1 LFDMKLRAQ
10 RRDRAARAGV
20 ELFLY
25 GRAFEDC
32 LERIAILQRRFNR
45 ALLIGSPDPDW
56 PKRLGEFA
64 ELVDVQE
71 PGEVFAAQSNGAFT
85 IEDAWAP
92 LEAHYE
98 LVLGIGTLDTVNDLR
113 LALRLIRQGMCPDA
127 LFMGALSGGDTL
139 PQLRAAM
146 READAVSGA
155 AAPHVHPRIEASA
168 LAPLLVDA
176 GFVNPVVDL
185 DRVSVSY
192 PSLDR
197 LVGDLRAM
205 GATNI
210 LAARPRFVG
219 RVARLAATTAFAAAG
234 DSQRTLE
241 TFEILNFAAW
251 TPKKE

>member
-92 LEAHYE
+92 VEAHYE
-98 LVLGIGTLDTVNDLR
+98 IVLGIGTLDT
-113 LALRLIRQGMCPDA
+113 DA